1 MKRTKILILA
11 LLVALAAVPS
21 LHAQDYVI
29 GSSIYPEEVADGMEV
44 VFEGRSVTTSRGSY
58 LGPFKDL
65 EPADI
70 GNLPKLIRPGSGE
83 MPLEIVWVLH
93 LADEPNAVTGE
104 AQYYLQNKE
113 TGEYIATG
121 SFDNDPNTR
130 ANRLHMVDDIAEAAP
145 FCFHYSSEGE
155 PYGSVN
161 YGSLSTPIDWIDD
174 PTCITILCIDESIPN
189 GRAFISNEESGT
201 TCSYFEYLDTN
212 VWNIHR
218 YYVPS
223 GARDFLQIY
232 LDNLPA
238 NWEGEY
244 AYGTDPGFINNEEKV
259 IQYTELVFNAINNIA
274 TMSDEECKAT
284 YDEIMEL
291 VEFFD
296 DPANSVQ
303 IKDGGY
309 YYITAGYDA
318 FQQSGKTNYGWYGP
332 INYMDQVGWK
342 EIEPTGAFIWKFTQ
356 VADSA
361 YMIEN
366 LGCGLYADSTLYN
379 AHLEVLYMS
388 DLPACRQFVTKLN
401 HAGNYRIQW
410 DGGVQA
416 YHQMD
421 HGNGEGTGSTIVLHD
436 QDGNTSPSTWIL
448 RKVPEDVLQQ
458 VLSTLNHDRLELYL
472 SQNTDLLDKYTVG
485 NRIGQLNNQ
494 AIYDEIKAAYETAV
508 AEVGNQHTEE
518 EYGAYLAN
526 IKNAIAKVDDNSR
539 NQLTEGYYRF
549 YVANPYI
556 LQMVPDDPTVATLAW
571 TQHHTN
577 VARVEWSRDN
587 GTADYIWKVTFTG
600 DDDGHF
606 YIQNTSTK
614 QYISSGTNL
623 GRGVEI
629 TSTPEPET
637 VHYLDFVDASGIIN
651 VYNTAQ
657 PLYSY
662 HALSWDNANNGT
674 LCYAEGDPSK
684 WYMEPVDAA
693 EAEKLIAEA
702 LNRNRI
708 DTLRNLINTAE
719 SKLLETDVPVY
730 DYDDPVATDASQ
742 LYTNAEAYVWDGTS
756 GERTSLA
763 NLIDGDYGTIF
774 HSRYNSLETID
785 DYHYLRVYAP
795 DGLPDKFGIH
805 WAKRCFDANE
815 SNNAAC
821 RPTKIAIA
829 LSNDG
834 ETWEHP
840 DTLTTADGLPT
851 ITTDTFYTSKKP
863 IDGTGYTYFIMKV
876 LEVNDNFAMSDGF
889 GHPFFTMSEY
899 NLYPYTGSNPA
910 SQINDPEIKAIVDE
924 LQAAI
929 TTAEEV
935 VASGTVGD
943 GDIPALQAAYDKL
956 LNAWK
961 DTTGLSRVLNE
972 NVMFSGLVE
981 GDGTVVGD
989 VPYDAIEKI
998 TGVIEESGLTGKP
1011 LYTLSK
1017 SEIESATA
1025 TMKSAQDEF
1034 LASVTLPEE
1043 GTWYVIQT
1051 AEDFPERA
1059 DKVMNA
1065 GGWYAHSNNSG
1076 NQYSYWLDQYTTAD
1090 VETNTRA
1097 AFIFRANEDG
1107 TLTMQN
1113 VGSGFFLGPET
1124 GSGNTT
1130 YDYRPIQWYE
1140 PHSVQL
1146 IPFGDGQVGFRLE
1159 SGRYIRGNAAWY
1171 ADGMTYE
1178 YNEGNE
1184 PMAYSA
1190 FAWQVYPVSD
1200 ICSQITETQSIA
1212 QGRVIAITKPHD
1224 LESLPTT
1231 EYGTVQGY
1239 RIVGKLTEEGSSDS
1253 IITAYK
1259 LQAYEDGEKIPAGTP
1274 VIYITEG
1281 DSYNA
1286 DVSYEVEFNPY
1297 IDGEVTNLPDTVN
1310 GLAGNIDSY
1319 TTDIDHLGY
1328 FLEDSVVD
1336 EPVGVLI
1343 GYNRAYIIP
1352 WLVEEV
1358 PDATVDK
1365 IVYVKGAG
1373 MLNDIKDVVIEDQ
1386 KEKVDVYSIDGVL
1399 IRRNVAR
1406 ANATNGLA
1414 KGIYI
1419 VGKKKVLVK

>member
-1 MKRTKILILA
+1 M
-11 LLVALAAVPS
+11 LVALAAVPS

-70 GNLPKLIRPGSGE
+70 GNLPKLIRPSSGE

-223 GARDFLQIY
+223 GARDLLQIY

-274 TMSDEECKAT
+274 TMSDEECKAA

-494 AIYDEIKAAYETAV
+494 AIYDEIKAAHETAV

-637 VHYLDFVDASGIIN
+637 MHYLDFVDASGIIN

-763 NLIDGDYGTIF
+763 NLIDGDVSTIF
-774 HSRYNSLETID
+774 HSRYNSLEPID

-795 DGLPDKFGIH
+795 NGLPDKFGIH
-805 WAKRCFDANE
+805 WAKRCFNANE

-961 DTTGLSRVLNE
+961 DTTELGRLLAE
-972 NVMFSGLVE
+972 NVMFSELVE

-989 VPYDAIEKI
+989 APYDAIEKI
-998 TGVIEESGLTGKP
+998 AGIVNESGLTEKP

-1017 SEIESATA
+1017 SEIESNTA
-1025 TMKSAQDEF
+1025 TMKAAQKEF
-1034 LASVTLPEE
+1034 LNSITKPEE
-1043 GTWYVIQT
+1043 GVWYVIQT

-1059 DKVMNA
+1059 DKIMNA
-1065 GGWYAHSNNSG
+1065 GGWYAHTPTNG

-1178 YNEGNE
+1178 FNEGNK
-1184 PMAYSA
+1184 PLAYSA

-1200 ICSQITETQSIA
+1200 ICSQITETQDIA

-1224 LESLPTT
+1224 LESLPTA

-1239 RIVGKLTEEGSSDS
+1239 TIVGKITQEGSNDS
-1253 IITAYK
+1253 IVKGYK
-1259 LQAYEDGEKIPAGTP
+1259 LQKYPDGEVIPAGTP
-1274 VIYITEG
+1274 IIYITEG
-1281 DSYNA
+1281 ESYNA
-1286 DVSYEVEFNPY
+1286 DVSYNVEFKPY
-1297 IDGEVTNLPDTVN
+1297 MDGKVTNVPATVN

-1319 TTDIDHLGY
+1319 RTEVDHYGY
-1328 FLEDSVVD
+1328 FLNDSVVD
-1336 EPVGVLI
+1336 EPAGILI
-1343 GYNRAYIIP
+1343 GYNRATIVP

-1358 PDATVDK
+1358 PDAQVDM
-1365 IVYVKGAG
+1365 IVYVQGAG

-1419 VGKKKVLVK
+1419 VGKQKVLVK

>member
-1 MKRTKILILA
+1 MKHFNKKSLLSA
-11 LLVALAAVPS
+11 LLLAITAIFAAMPAHLQAS
-21 LHAQDYVI
+21 PHPYGPMPAT
-29 GSSIYPEEVADGMEV
+29 
-44 VFEGRSVTTSRGSY
+44 EG
-58 LGPFKDL
+58 
-65 EPADI
+65 
-70 GNLPKLIRPGSGE
+70 
-83 MPLEIVWVLH
+83 
-93 LADEPNAVTGE
+93 DEPEYSVQYSLPVVTDASQFYCNNLSTEGSLANLIDGDYQTHFISAYNE
-104 AQYYLQNKE
+104 SRVTNTPDEYHYLQVYAADCLPE
-113 TGEYIATG
+113 R
-121 SFDNDPNTR
+121 FVMHWRTR
-130 ANRLHMVDDIAEAAP
+130 ANEWSNMYRPIHIVLSVSVDGTAWTEIGEWENPEAGFPVTADVPEYESPVITLDGEYNYFRITVLETNDMGMSTDGHPFFNFAEYNLYPVVVKGEETLADILN
-145 FCFHYSSEGE
+145 SM
-155 PYGSVN
+155 
-161 YGSLSTPIDWIDD
+161 SLSPDD
-174 PTCITILCIDESIPN
+174 
-189 GRAFISNEESGT
+189 
-201 TCSYFEYLDTN
+201 Y
-212 VWNIHR
+212 
-218 YYVPS
+218 
-223 GARDFLQIY
+223 Q
-232 LDNLPA
+232 
-238 NWEGEY
+238 
-244 AYGTDPGFINNEEKV
+244 YGTDPGFINDYDKWQNFYDLYLKAM
-259 IQYTELVFNAINNIA
+259 QYVNDGTH
-274 TMSDEECKAT
+274 SDEEMDALKEQFVAAEE
-284 YDEIMEL
+284 DIR
-291 VEFFD
+291 
-296 DPANSVQ
+296 NSIIP
-303 IKDGGY
+303 IKEGGY
-309 YYITAGYDA
+309 YYITTANPKFTGN
-318 FQQSGKTNYGWYGP
+318 SKENYGWYAP
-332 INYMDQVGWK
+332 TDEQNHIGWK
-342 EIEPTGAFIWKFTQ
+342 ALDESSKFVWKFTKN
-356 VADSA
+356 DDGS
-361 YMIEN
+361 YMIQN
-366 LGCGLYADSTLYN
+366 MLTGLYVDSTQVN
-379 AHLEVLYMS
+379 ALSQVPYLAE
-388 DLPACRQFVTKLN
+388 LPAHKQLVKNLTY
-401 HAGNYRIQW
+401 AGVFSLEW
-410 DGGVQA
+410 DGAVA
-416 YHQMD
+416 VYHQD
-421 HGNGEGTGSTIVLHD
+421 SHADGAGESGNIVLWNG
-436 QDGNTSPSTWIL
+436 QAGSPSSWFL
-448 RKVPEDVLQQ
+448 REVPDDIVQ
-458 VLSTLNHDRLELYL
+458 RLTEQRNLDLLKNYL
-472 SQNTDLLDKYTVG
+472 DMNPDLLDNYSVG
-485 NRIGQLNNQ
+485 TMVGQLNDQ
-494 AIYDEIKAAYETAV
+494 AAYDRIKTAYETAV
-508 AEVGNQHTEE
+508 AAIDETHTPE
-518 EYGAYLAN
+518 EYAAYLTELKA
-526 IKNAIAKVDDNSR
+526 AIADAEANYTNPLK
-539 NQLTEGYYRF
+539 EGYYRF
-549 YVANPYI
+549 VVANPYFLDQEDETLHTLSWAQHPSNTSVI
-556 LQMVPDDPTVATLAW
+556 EWAKDD
-571 TQHHTN
+571 
-577 VARVEWSRDN
+577 
-587 GTADYIWKVTFTG
+587 GTADYIWKVTFADKDT
-600 DDDGHF
+600 F
-606 YIQNTSTK
+606 YIQNMSTYR
-614 QYISSGTNL
+614 YISCGTVL
-623 GRGVEI
+623 ARGNNI
-629 TSTPEPET
+629 NSTAEPVT
-637 VHYLDFVDASGIIN
+637 KHYLDFMGRNGVVN
-651 VYNTAQ
+651 VYNTTYTEY
-657 PLYSY
+657 PY
-662 HALSWDNANNGT
+662 HALNWNMAYNGT
-674 LCYAEGDPSK
+674 ICYAEGDPSR
-684 WYMEPVDAA
+684 WYMVEVPTG
-693 EAEKLIAEA
+693 EAEQIIAET
-702 LNRNRI
+702 LNRNRL
-708 DTLRNLINTAE
+708 DTLKSLISTAE
-719 SKLLETDVPVY
+719 GKILDTDIPVY
-730 DYDDPVATDASQ
+730 DYDDPVVTDANN
-742 LYTNAEAYVWDGTS
+742 LYSNAQAYTANEQTS
-756 GERTSLA
+756 YE

-774 HSRYNSLETID
+774 HSRYNSLEPID

-805 WAKRCFDANE
+805 WAKRCFDASE

-829 LSNDG
+829 LS
-834 ETWEHP
+834 
-840 DTLTTADGLPT
+840 ADGLPT

-876 LEVNDNFAMSDGF
+876 LEVNDNFAMSDNF

-972 NVMFSGLVE
+972 NVMFSELSE

-998 TGVIEESGLTGKP
+998 AGAIEESGLTGKP

-1090 VETNTRA
+1090 VETNSRTS
-1097 AFIFRANEDG
+1097 FVFRRNADG

-1159 SGRYIRGNAAWY
+1159 SGRYIRGNASWY

-1259 LQAYEDGEKIPAGTP
+1259 LQAYEDGEIIPAGTP

-1406 ANATNGLA
+1406 AGATNGLA

-1419 VGKKKVLVK
+1419 VGKQKVLVK

>member
-1 MKRTKILILA
+1 MKHFNKKSLLSA
-11 LLVALAAVPS
+11 LLLAITAIFAAMPANLQASPHPYGPMPATEGDEPEYSVQYS
-21 LHAQDYVI
+21 LPVVTDASQFYCNNLSTEGSLANLIDGDYQTHFISAYNESRVTNTPDE
-29 GSSIYPEEVADGMEV
+29 YHYLQVYAADG
-44 VFEGRSVTTSRGSY
+44 
-58 LGPFKDL
+58 
-65 EPADI
+65 
-70 GNLPKLIRPGSGE
+70 LPERFIIHWR
-83 MPLEIVWVLH
+83 
-93 LADEPNAVTGE
+93 
-104 AQYYLQNKE
+104 
-113 TGEYIATG
+113 
-121 SFDNDPNTR
+121 TR
-130 ANRLHMVDDIAEAAP
+130 ANEWSNMYRPTHMILSVSVDGTEWTEIGEWQNPEAGFPVTADVPEYDSPVITLDGEYNYFRITVLEVNSPDGISTDGHPFFNFAEYNLYPVVVKGQETLADVLN
-145 FCFHYSSEGE
+145 SM
-155 PYGSVN
+155 
-161 YGSLSTPIDWIDD
+161 SLSPDD
-174 PTCITILCIDESIPN
+174 
-189 GRAFISNEESGT
+189 
-201 TCSYFEYLDTN
+201 Y
-212 VWNIHR
+212 
-218 YYVPS
+218 
-223 GARDFLQIY
+223 Q
-232 LDNLPA
+232 
-238 NWEGEY
+238 
-244 AYGTDPGFINNEEKV
+244 YGTDPGFVNDFDKWQSFYDLYLKAM
-259 IQYTELVFNAINNIA
+259 QYVADGTH
-274 TMSDEECKAT
+274 SDEEMDALKEQFVAAEE
-284 YDEIMEL
+284 DIR
-291 VEFFD
+291 
-296 DPANSVQ
+296 NSIIP
-303 IKDGGY
+303 IKEGGY
-309 YYITAGYDA
+309 YYITTANPKFTGN
-318 FQQSGKTNYGWYGP
+318 SKENYGWYAP
-332 INYMDQVGWK
+332 TDEQNHIGWK
-342 EIEPTGAFIWKFTQ
+342 ALEESSKFVWKFTKNN
-356 VADSA
+356 DGS
-361 YMIEN
+361 YMIQN
-366 LGCGLYADSTLYN
+366 MLTGLYVDSTQVN
-379 AHLEVLYMS
+379 ALSQVPYLAE
-388 DLPACRQFVTKLN
+388 LPAHKQLVKNLTY
-401 HAGNYRIQW
+401 AGVFSLEW
-410 DGGVQA
+410 DGAVA
-416 YHQMD
+416 VYHQD
-421 HGNGEGTGSTIVLHD
+421 GHADGAGESGNIVLWNG
-436 QDGNTSPSTWIL
+436 QAGSPSSWFL
-448 RKVPEDVLQQ
+448 REVPDDIVQKLIAQ
-458 VLSTLNHDRLELYL
+458 RELDLLKNYL
-472 SQNTDLLDKYTVG
+472 DMNPDLLDNYSVG
-485 NRIGQLNNQ
+485 TMVGQLNDQ
-494 AIYDEIKAAYETAV
+494 AAYDRIKAAYETAV
-508 AEVGNQHTEE
+508 AAIDETHTPE
-518 EYGAYLAN
+518 EYAAYLTELKA
-526 IKNAIAKVDDNSR
+526 AIADAEANYTNPLK
-539 NQLTEGYYRF
+539 EGYYRF
-549 YVANPYI
+549 VVANPYF
-556 LQMVPDDPTVATLAW
+556 LDQEDETLHTLSWA
-571 TQHHTN
+571 QHPSNTS
-577 VARVEWSRDN
+577 VIEWSKDD
-587 GTADYIWKVTFTG
+587 GTADYIWKVTFTEK
-600 DDDGHF
+600 DTF
-606 YIQNTSTK
+606 YIQNMSTYR
-614 QYISSGTNL
+614 YISCGTVL
-623 GRGVEI
+623 ARGNNI
-629 TSTPEPET
+629 NSTAEPVT
-637 VHYLDFVDASGIIN
+637 KHYLDFMGRNGVVN
-651 VYNTAQ
+651 VYNTTYTA
-657 PLYSY
+657 YAY
-662 HALSWDNANNGT
+662 HALNWNVAHNGT
-674 LCYAEGDPSK
+674 ICYAEGDPSR
-684 WYMEPVDAA
+684 WYMVEVPTE
-693 EAEKLIAEA
+693 EAEQIIAET
-702 LNRNRI
+702 LNRNRL
-708 DTLRNLINTAE
+708 DTLKSLISTAE
-719 SKLLETDVPVY
+719 GKILDTDIPVY
-730 DYDDPVATDASQ
+730 DYDDPVVTDANN
-742 LYTNAEAYVWDGTS
+742 LYSNAQAYTANEQTS
-756 GERTSLA
+756 YE

-774 HSRYNSLETID
+774 HSRYNSLEPID

-805 WAKRCFDANE
+805 WAKRCFDASE

-876 LEVNDNFAMSDGF
+876 LEVNDNFAMSDNF

-929 TTAEEV
+929 TKAEEV
-935 VASGTVGD
+935 IESGTVGD

-961 DTTGLSRVLNE
+961 DTTELGRLLAE
-972 NVMFSGLVE
+972 NVMFSELVE
-981 GDGTVVGD
+981 GDGSVVGD

-998 TGVIEESGLTGKP
+998 AGAIEESGLTGKP

-1043 GTWYVIQT
+1043 GTWYVIHT

-1059 DKVMNA
+1059 NKVMNA
-1065 GGWYAHSNNSG
+1065 GGWYAHSNNNG
-1076 NQYSYWLDQYTTAD
+1076 NQYSYWLDMYTTAD
-1090 VETNTRA
+1090 VETNSRTS
-1097 AFIFRANEDG
+1097 FVFRRNADG

-1113 VGSGFFLGPET
+1113 AGSGFFLGPET

-1140 PHSVQL
+1140 PNNVQL
-1146 IPFGDGQVGFRLE
+1146 IPLGDGQVGFRTE

-1259 LQAYEDGEKIPAGTP
+1259 LQAYEDGEIIPAGTP

-1352 WLVEEV
+1352 WLVEDLTEGN
-1358 PDATVDK
+1358 PDAVDK

-1406 ANATNGLA
+1406 ANATGGLA

>member
-1 MKRTKILILA
+1 MKHFNKKSLLSA
-11 LLVALAAVPS
+11 LLLAITAIFAAMPAHLQASPHPYGPMPATEGDEPEYSVQYS
-21 LHAQDYVI
+21 LPVVTDASQFYCNNLSTEGSLANLIDGDYQTHFISAYNESRVTNTPDE
-29 GSSIYPEEVADGMEV
+29 YHYLQVYAADG
-44 VFEGRSVTTSRGSY
+44 
-58 LGPFKDL
+58 
-65 EPADI
+65 
-70 GNLPKLIRPGSGE
+70 LPERFV
-83 MPLEIVWVLH
+83 MHWR
-93 LADEPNAVTGE
+93 
-104 AQYYLQNKE
+104 
-113 TGEYIATG
+113 
-121 SFDNDPNTR
+121 TR
-130 ANRLHMVDDIAEAAP
+130 ANEWSNMYRPIHIVLSVSVDGTAWTEIGEWENPEAGFPVTADVPEYESPVITLDGEYNYFRITVLETNDMGMSTDGHPFFNFAEYNLYPVVVKGEETLADILN
-145 FCFHYSSEGE
+145 SM
-155 PYGSVN
+155 
-161 YGSLSTPIDWIDD
+161 SLSPDD
-174 PTCITILCIDESIPN
+174 
-189 GRAFISNEESGT
+189 
-201 TCSYFEYLDTN
+201 Y
-212 VWNIHR
+212 
-218 YYVPS
+218 
-223 GARDFLQIY
+223 Q
-232 LDNLPA
+232 
-238 NWEGEY
+238 
-244 AYGTDPGFINNEEKV
+244 YGTDPGFINDYDKWQNFYDLYLKAM
-259 IQYTELVFNAINNIA
+259 QYVNDGTH
-274 TMSDEECKAT
+274 SDEEMDALKEQFVAAEE
-284 YDEIMEL
+284 DIR
-291 VEFFD
+291 
-296 DPANSVQ
+296 NSIIP
-303 IKDGGY
+303 IKEGGY
-309 YYITAGYDA
+309 YYITTANPKFTGN
-318 FQQSGKTNYGWYGP
+318 SKENYGWYAP
-332 INYMDQVGWK
+332 TDEQNHIGWK
-342 EIEPTGAFIWKFTQ
+342 ALDESSKFVWKFTKN
-356 VADSA
+356 DDGS
-361 YMIEN
+361 YMIQN
-366 LGCGLYADSTLYN
+366 MLTGLYVDSTQVN
-379 AHLEVLYMS
+379 ALSQVPYLAE
-388 DLPACRQFVTKLN
+388 LPAHKQLVKNLTY
-401 HAGNYRIQW
+401 AGVFSLEW
-410 DGGVQA
+410 DGAVA
-416 YHQMD
+416 VYHQD
-421 HGNGEGTGSTIVLHD
+421 GHADGAGESGNIVLWNG
-436 QDGNTSPSTWIL
+436 QAGSPSSWFL
-448 RKVPEDVLQQ
+448 REVPDDIVQ
-458 VLSTLNHDRLELYL
+458 RLTEQRNLDLLKNYL
-472 SQNTDLLDKYTVG
+472 DMNPDLLDNYSVG
-485 NRIGQLNNQ
+485 TMVGQLNDQ
-494 AIYDEIKAAYETAV
+494 AAYDRIKTAYETAV
-508 AEVGNQHTEE
+508 AAIDETHTPE
-518 EYGAYLAN
+518 EYAAYLTELKA
-526 IKNAIAKVDDNSR
+526 AIADAEANYTNPLK
-539 NQLTEGYYRF
+539 EGYYRF
-549 YVANPYI
+549 VVANPYF
-556 LQMVPDDPTVATLAW
+556 LDQEDETLHTLSWA
-571 TQHHTN
+571 QHPSNTS
-577 VARVEWSRDN
+577 VIEWSKDD
-587 GTADYIWKVTFTG
+587 GTADYIWKVTFADKDT
-600 DDDGHF
+600 F
-606 YIQNTSTK
+606 YIQNMSTYR
-614 QYISSGTNL
+614 YISCGTVL
-623 GRGVEI
+623 ARGNNI
-629 TSTPEPET
+629 NSTAEPVT
-637 VHYLDFVDASGIIN
+637 KHYLDFMGRNGVVN
-651 VYNTAQ
+651 VYNTTYTEY
-657 PLYSY
+657 PY
-662 HALSWDNANNGT
+662 HALNWNMAYNGT
-674 LCYAEGDPSK
+674 ICYAEGDPSR
-684 WYMEPVDAA
+684 WYMVEVPTG
-693 EAEKLIAEA
+693 EAEQIIAET
-702 LNRNRI
+702 LNRNRL
-708 DTLRNLINTAE
+708 DTLKSLISTAE
-719 SKLLETDVPVY
+719 GKILDTDIPVY
-730 DYDDPVATDASQ
+730 DYDDPVVTDANN
-742 LYTNAEAYVWDGTS
+742 LYSNAQAYTANEQTS
-756 GERTSLA
+756 YE

-774 HSRYNSLETID
+774 HSRYNSLEPID

-805 WAKRCFDANE
+805 WAKRCFDASE

-840 DTLTTADGLPT
+840 DTLTTAD
-851 ITTDTFYTSKKP
+851 
-863 IDGTGYTYFIMKV
+863 
-876 LEVNDNFAMSDGF
+876 NF

-956 LNAWK
+956 LDAWK
-961 DTTGLSRVLNE
+961 DTTELGRVLNE
-972 NVMFSGLVE
+972 NVMFSELVE
-981 GDGTVVGD
+981 GDGSVVGD

-1065 GGWYAHSNNSG
+1065 GGWYAHSNSNG

-1090 VETNTRA
+1090 VETNSRTS
-1097 AFIFRANEDG
+1097 FVFRRNADG

-1140 PHSVQL
+1140 PNNVQL
-1146 IPFGDGQVGFRLE
+1146 IPLGDGQVGFRLE

-1259 LQAYEDGEKIPAGTP
+1259 LQAYEDGEIIPAGTP

-1352 WLVEEV
+1352 WLVEDLTEGN
-1358 PDATVDK
+1358 PDAVDK

-1406 ANATNGLA
+1406 AGATNGLA

-1419 VGKKKVLVK
+1419 VGKQKVLVK